1 MILCQLRDLSLL
13 QFIAKEL
20 KNNHVESFV
29 EIKYIQEEEEDNS
42 VEVEEGEGISE
53 VEDLLVAEVDSVAAE
68 VDLEV
73 EEEVSE
79 VEEEVSEVEEEVSEV
94 VGAEARPQVSAGID
108 DLA

>member
-53 VEDLLVAEVDSVAAE
+53 VEDLLAAEVDSVAAE

-73 EEEVSE
+73 G
-79 VEEEVSEVEEEVSEV
+79 EEVSEVEEEVSEV